1 MLEKVDLEK
10 KLSKEEYQAVIG
22 DLKDGLSAI
31 DAPIRDAGLPVIIL
45 FEGWSGAG
53 KGRMIQKLIH
63 NFDPRWFRVVNTQP
77 PTEVDR
83 REPMMW
89 RYWKDI
95 PEKGKMSIMDRSWYQ
110 EVSTMRIENHVDELT
125 NLRHMNE
132 INNFERGLADNGYLI
147 VKLFLHI
154 SEKEMKRRLDR
165 LAENKDTAWRV
176 QDSDRKRL
184 KNRREYVEAVES
196 MLEYTNTPEAPWHLI
211 SATDE
216 RSATVDVF
224 RTVISSIHSALKV
237 KADRDRHAEEPASI
251 ILPGQYH
258 FTPMPLLKDVDL
270 NRTLEEEEYRK
281 ELDEEQKKLAE
292 NHNRLY
298 RHRIPMIICYEG
310 WDAAGKGG
318 NITRVSS
325 ALDPRGYV
333 VEPIA
338 SPSPAEKN
346 RHFLWR
352 FWQRLPKDGHITIFD
367 RTWYGR
373 VMVER
378 IEKFCTVN
386 DWQRAYREI
395 NDFERQLYDWGA
407 ILIKFWLQIS
417 NEEQLKRF
425 QDRQNTPEKQWKITD
440 EDWRNRDKW
449 PQYEVAVNDMMKY
462 TSTSFAP
469 WHIIEGNNKKWARVK
484 TLKIINAAIKER
496 LKDIRES

>member
-176 QDSDRKRL
+176 Q
-184 KNRREYVEAVES
+184 A
-196 MLEYTNTPEAPWHLI
+196 M
-211 SATDE
+211 
-216 RSATVDVF
+216 DVF
-224 RTVISSIHSALKV
+224 RIVISVH
-237 KADRDRHAEEPASI
+237 
-251 ILPGQYH
+251 
-258 FTPMPLLKDVDL
+258 
-270 NRTLEEEEYRK
+270 
-281 ELDEEQKKLAE
+281 
-292 NHNRLY
+292 
-298 RHRIPMIICYEG
+298 HR
-310 WDAAGKGG
+310 A
-318 NITRVSS
+318 
-325 ALDPRGYV
+325 
-333 VEPIA
+333 
-338 SPSPAEKN
+338 
-346 RHFLWR
+346 
-352 FWQRLPKDGHITIFD
+352 
-367 RTWYGR
+367 
-373 VMVER
+373 
-378 IEKFCTVN
+378 
-386 DWQRAYREI
+386 
-395 NDFERQLYDWGA
+395 
-407 ILIKFWLQIS
+407 
-417 NEEQLKRF
+417 
-425 QDRQNTPEKQWKITD
+425 
-440 EDWRNRDKW
+440 
-449 PQYEVAVNDMMKY
+449 
-462 TSTSFAP
+462 
-469 WHIIEGNNKKWARVK
+469 
-484 TLKIINAAIKER
+484 
-496 LKDIRES
+496 